1 MTDLFNR
8 DLILNVGG
16 IEIRT
21 RDPNSD
27 EARPTLR
34 CTFEVKASRQ
44 SYNTCQLTI
53 YNLNAQHRAQLQE
66 KNVRTSLMAGYVGS
80 ISQVFSGELQ
90 RASTVHDGTD
100 WITTI
105 KSGDGVRQSK
115 SARMSKSFQGPID
128 PGKVLEA
135 VAKEVGVGLGNVKE
149 KALEGGLRPA
159 LKEFSNGFVAH
170 GKVEKVLRRVTKS
183 MGYSYSIQDEQIVLL
198 GPSETVPGTAVL
210 LSPNTGLI
218 GSPEPGEKGITKA
231 RSLLLPDL
239 LPGRKVKIES
249 LSVNGFFR
257 VEKVVMTGDTWET
270 DWYSETELKPL

>member
-1 MTDLFNR
+1 VSDLFNR
-8 DLILNVGG
+8 DLTLNVGG
-16 IEIRT
+16 IEIRI
-21 RDPNSD
+21 RDPNSS

-34 CTFEVKASRQ
+34 VSFEVKASRQ

-53 YNLNAQHRAQLQE
+53 YNLNEQRRAQLQE
-66 KNVRTSLMAGYVGS
+66 KNVQTSLLAGY
-80 ISQVFSGELQ
+80 IDNTSQIFSGELQ
-90 RASTVHDGTD
+90 RASSIHDGTD

-105 KSGDGVRQSK
+105 RSGDGVRQSK

-135 VAKEVGVGLGNVKE
+135 VAKELGVGLGNVKQ
-149 KALEGGLRPA
+149 KAAENGIRAA

-183 MGYSYSIQDEQIVLL
+183 MGYSYSIQDGQIVLL
-198 GPSETVPGTAVL
+198 GPNETVPGTAVL
-210 LSPNTGLI
+210 LSAATGLI

-231 RSLLLPDL
+231 RSLLLPDM

-249 LSVNGFFR
+249 GSINGFFR
-257 VEKVVMTGDTWET
+257 VEKVTMTGDTWET